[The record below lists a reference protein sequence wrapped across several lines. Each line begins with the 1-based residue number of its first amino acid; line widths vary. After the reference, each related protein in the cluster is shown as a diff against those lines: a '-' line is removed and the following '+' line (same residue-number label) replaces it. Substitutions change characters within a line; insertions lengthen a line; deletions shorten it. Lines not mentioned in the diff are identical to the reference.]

1 MFTIDA
7 SVWMSSFDPLD
18 PHHTFSRDL
27 VLLLRDRNLPVFV
40 PNLVFVEIAGAIRR
54 RRGNQE
60 EAEALSNSVRFAPNL
75 LPVILDEPLDQQA
88 SRLAAQQALRGAD
101 AVYAAVAVQFEC
113 TLVSL

>member
-7 SVWMSSFDPLD
+7 SVWISSFDPLD

-60 EAEALSNSVRFAPNL
+60 QATALSDSVRFAQNVAAAL
-75 LPVILDEPLDQQA
+75 LDEVLEQQA
-88 SRLAAQQALRGAD
+88 SVLAAQQALVVRMRFTPLLPCD
-101 AVYAAVAVQFEC
+101 TTVH
-113 TLVSL
+113 